1 MTLAL
6 ADQLTLA
13 GTKVLARIKIPHDR
27 MLSWD
32 HCYGFF
38 HRLPQSPTTTQI
50 DEAALHLAFF
60 LASYGMYRGSTVLL
74 QKDYKFLIPVI
85 KKLRSPELS
94 TGSPSNSVT
103 DACGAAAAEAAW
115 TRLGIMESFLREIGV
130 DQRSIGILST
140 KIMLGTWATVPAFD
154 TSLRAALR
162 AADIGKATY
171 SKRNF
176 LTVFAYLHRNA
187 PAFQAQVD
195 RFHTEGFS
203 HYPAMRVIDA
213 LLWHL
218 GDTALTTTSE
228 VSTSDSFLPR

>member
-6 ADQLTLA
+6 ADRLTLA
-13 GTKVLARIKIPHDR
+13 STQVLARIKTPHDR

-32 HCYGFF
+32 HCYAFF
-38 HRLPQSPTTTQI
+38 HRLPQSPSAAQI
-50 DEAALHLAFF
+50 DEAALQLAFY

-85 KKLRSPELS
+85 QKLRSPGLS
-94 TGSPSNSVT
+94 TGRPSNSVAV
-103 DACGAAAAEAAW
+103 ACEPAAAEAAW
-115 TRLGIMESFLREIGV
+115 VNLGILETFLRQIGI
-130 DQRSIGILST
+130 DQTSIGILST

-154 TSLRAALR
+154 TSLKAALR
-162 AADIGKATY
+162 AAEIGKATY

-176 LTVFAYLHRNA
+176 LTVFAYLHKNA

-195 RFHTEGFS
+195 RFHTEGFA

-213 LLWHL
+213 LLWHQGG
-218 GDTALTTTSE
+218 GDNTMINTS
-228 VSTSDSFLPR
+228 